1 MFGAWRNE
9 WSLSVRPGCWEI
21 ADGGTPGKDS
31 SSSGCEA
38 WGSHPDGN
46 REEEQALGDDWASLL

>member
-9 WSLSVRPGCWEI
+9 WSLSVRPGCWET